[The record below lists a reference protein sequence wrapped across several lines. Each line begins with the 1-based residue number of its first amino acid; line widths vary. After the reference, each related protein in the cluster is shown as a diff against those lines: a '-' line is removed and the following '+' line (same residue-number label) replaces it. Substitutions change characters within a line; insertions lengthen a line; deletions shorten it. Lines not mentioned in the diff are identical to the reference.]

1 MRAALLLAM
10 FLSPTVA
17 LAGDDAWPDSPNK
30 LWFENLQ
37 RPDNHKRPYQDKHT
51 KSCCGPGDVVKTK
64 FRVVRADSSYPQ
76 DAWFAWLRQEW
87 VRIPDDK
94 IVPDHAP
101 DGNAY
106 LGFASPM
113 TRSSPTM
120 RRTEMPT
127 CSSCTSAAST
137 ICPHPASTK

>member
-64 FRVVRADSSYPQ
+64 FRVVPADSSYPQ
-76 DAWFAWLRQEW
+76 DAWFAWLREEW

-94 IVPDHAP
+94 
-101 DGNAY
+101 
-106 LGFASPM
+106 
-113 TRSSPTM
+113 RSSPTM
-120 RRTEMPT
+120 RRTAMPT
-127 CSSCTSAAST
+127 CSSCTSAASM

>member
-1 MRAALLLAM
+1 MRLTWIAAAAAAATGM
-10 FLSPTVA
+10 AVPAVT
-17 LAGDDAWPDSPNK
+17 GGEWPDSPNK

-64 FRVVRADSSYPQ
+64 FRVVPADSSYPQ
-76 DAWFAWLRQEW
+76 DAWFAWLREEW

-106 LGFASPM
+106 LFVMYVGSKHDL
-113 TRSSPTM
+113 SSPGFD
-120 RRTEMPT
+120 E
-127 CSSCTSAAST
+127 T
-137 ICPHPASTK
+137 ICFVRPKGGL